1 MRKYILIIALLTS
14 FSNYSQE
21 LTDFKSL
28 KEINEQEKELYELL
42 KQIVIKDSEE
52 NSDIHFFPLY
62 RVERTVEKSEEYIEI
77 KTLIYEKPEFK
88 RPHESGSG
96 SRLVSIKLGVL
107 DETRVVAYM
116 GDGAGTGSGGKIE
129 KPTSYALSVYKNES
143 PRKPSIYDKAD
154 IYLTSDKPFFTK
166 SRYFGK
172 IFYKKAMVKA
182 FIDESIYGKI
192 EYESVQFANK
202 DYAIIQ
208 RNGKV

>member
-77 KTLIYEKPEFK
+77 KTLIYEKPQFNNSVTNFIFK
-88 RPHESGSG
+88 
-96 SRLVSIKLGVL
+96 LF
-107 DETRVVAYM
+107 
-116 GDGAGTGSGGKIE
+116 
-129 KPTSYALSVYKNES
+129 
-143 PRKPSIYDKAD
+143 PR
-154 IYLTSDKPFFTK
+154 
-166 SRYFGK
+166 
-172 IFYKKAMVKA
+172 
-182 FIDESIYGKI
+182 IDRFQVFKGN
-192 EYESVQFANK
+192 Q
-202 DYAIIQ
+202 
-208 RNGKV
+208 